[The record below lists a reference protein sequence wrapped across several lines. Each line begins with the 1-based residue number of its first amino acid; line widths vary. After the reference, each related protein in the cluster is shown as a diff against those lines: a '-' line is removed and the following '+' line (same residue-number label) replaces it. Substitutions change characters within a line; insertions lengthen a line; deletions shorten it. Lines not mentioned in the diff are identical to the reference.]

1 MVINRRRAGLA
12 TRNISRRERP
22 GFIGNV
28 FSGRLGSGLK
38 SARSLEISG
47 AVNIH
52 TGN

>member
-1 MVINRRRAGLA
+1 MVIDRRRAGLA
-12 TRNISRRERP
+12 TRNNNRRRRP

-28 FSGRLGSGLK
+28 LSSRLGSGLK
-38 SARSLEISG
+38 SVRSLEISR